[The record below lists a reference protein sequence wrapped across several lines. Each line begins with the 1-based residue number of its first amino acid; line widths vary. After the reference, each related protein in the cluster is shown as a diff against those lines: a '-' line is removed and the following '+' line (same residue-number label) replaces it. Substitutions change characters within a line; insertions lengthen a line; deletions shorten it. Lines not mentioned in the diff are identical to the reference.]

1 MTHQIVF
8 IFHLLAATVW
18 VGGHLFL
25 AIRYLPEALKKKD
38 TSVLINFKDKFE
50 PVGLPSL
57 LTLLITGILMA
68 YHYDVTVSHWFSFS
82 GSIEKVVSAKL
93 LLLLLSVGLAINAQ
107 LFVFPKIKSDNLRPV
122 AFQIIAITVIGVAML
137 VLGSWVRIGGL

>member
-1 MTHQIVF
+1 MTHQIVL

-18 VGGHLFL
+18 IGGHLFL
-25 AIRYLPEALKKKD
+25 AIRYLPEAMKKKD
-38 TSVLINFKDKFE
+38 ASVLINFKDKFE

-68 YHYDVTVSHWFSFS
+68 YHYDVTFTHWFSFS
-82 GSIEKVVSAKL
+82 NGIEKVVSTKL
-93 LLLLLSVGLAINAQ
+93 LLLFISVGMAINAQ

>member
-1 MTHQIVF
+1 MTHQIVL

-38 TSVLINFKDKFE
+38 ASVLINFKDKFE

-57 LTLLITGILMA
+57 VILLVTGILMA
-68 YHYDVTVSHWFSFS
+68 YHYDVTFTQWFSFS
-82 GSIEKVVSAKL
+82 NGIEKIVSIKLIL
-93 LLLLLSVGLAINAQ
+93 LLISVGMAINAQ
-107 LFVFPKIKSDNLRPV
+107 LFVFPKVKSENLLPV
-122 AFQIIAITVIGVAML
+122 AIQIITITLIGVAML

>member
-1 MTHQIVF
+1 MLHQIIL

-25 AIRYLPEALKKKD
+25 TIRYLPEALKKKD
-38 TSVLINFKDKFE
+38 ASILINFKNKFE

-57 LTLLITGILMA
+57 VILLFSGIAMA
-68 YHYDVTVSHWFSFS
+68 YHYDVTFTQWFSFS
-82 GSIEKVVSAKL
+82 NGIEKIVSLKL
-93 LLLLLSVGLAINAQ
+93 LLLFISVGMAINAQ
-107 LFVFPKIKSDNLRPV
+107 LFVFPKVKSEHLLPV
-122 AFQIIAITVIGVAML
+122 AVQIVTITFIGVAML

>member
-1 MTHQIVF
+1 MTHQIAL

-25 AIRYLPEALKKKD
+25 TIRYLPEALKKKD
-38 TSVLINFKDKFE
+38 ASVLVNFKDKFE

-57 LTLLITGILMA
+57 LTLLITGIAMA

-93 LLLLLSVGLAINAQ
+93 LLLFISVGMAINAQ

-137 VLGSWVRIGGL
+137 VLGSMVRIGGL

>member
-1 MTHQIVF
+1 MTHQIAL

-38 TSVLINFKDKFE
+38 ASVLTHFKDKFE

-93 LLLLLSVGLAINAQ
+93 LLLLLSVGMAINAQ

-122 AFQIIAITVIGVAML
+122 AFQIIAITIIGVAML
-137 VLGSWVRIGGL
+137 VLGSMVRIGGL